1 MKWTKVLFMVVT
13 SMLVVGML
21 AGCTSSKEDKQV
33 LNLYTWADNFDQ
45 DLIKEFEEKYNVKVN
60 QDAFDSNE
68 TMYAKIQSG
77 ASYDLIQPSDYMV
90 EIMIQQGMLEK
101 LDRANIPN
109 LDKVNMTIKDTPYDP
124 KGEYS
129 VIYMYGITGIAYNEK
144 HVKTAPTG
152 WKDLWNADYK
162 DHVAL
167 LKDSREAL
175 GMSLIKNGY
184 SNNTEDANELKT
196 AAEDLKKLKVM
207 TNPLVDTDTIKDK
220 FMSEDAWIGTLWSGD
235 AVFTQKENKDVKYM
249 IPKEGAT
256 IFADT
261 FAIPKNSKN
270 KELAEKFINF
280 MLEEDVSVRNYEYT
294 GYINPDENAFAKH
307 SEEYKNNEVI
317 KYVRENLKT
326 LDVRWIKDLGK
337 TTEEYSRYW
346 DEFGAAK

>member
-21 AGCTSSKEDKQV
+21 SACTSKDDKQV
-33 LNLYTWADNFDQ
+33 LNLYSWADNFNP
-45 DLIKEFEEKYNVKVN
+45 DLIKEFEEKYNAKVN
-60 QDAFDSNE
+60 YDVFDSNE
-68 TMYAKIQSG
+68 TMYAKIQGG

-90 EIMIQQGMLEK
+90 EIMREQGLLEK
-101 LDRANIPN
+101 LDKTNIPN

-124 KGEYS
+124 TGEYS
-129 VIYMYGITGIAYNEK
+129 VVYMYGITGIAYNEK
-144 HVKTAPTG
+144 HVKTPPTA
-152 WKDLWNADYK
+152 WKDLWNPAYK

-167 LKDSREAL
+167 LKDSRESL

-184 SNNTEDANELKT
+184 SNNTTDSKELAT
-196 AAEDLKKLKVM
+196 AAEDLKKLKIM

-220 FMSEDAWIGTLWSGD
+220 YISEDAWIGTLWSGD
-235 AVFTQKENKDVKYM
+235 AVFVQKDNKDVKYM

-261 FAIPKNSKN
+261 FAIPKGTKN

-280 MLEEDVSVRNYEYT
+280 MLEEEVSVKNYEYT

-307 SEEYKNNEVI
+307 SDEYKNNEVI
-317 KYVRENLKT
+317 KYVRENLST
-326 LDVRWIKDLGK
+326 LDVRWIKDLGD
-337 TTEEYSRYW
+337 TTQEYSRYW